1 MNNNSKSTLQVFD
14 GYKPTIKNEWRQK
27 HETIKKRHGRP
38 LYERIVNYDR
48 NTIRPMRAL
57 PGTTRAM
64 P

>member
-1 MNNNSKSTLQVFD
+1 MYVREKL
-14 GYKPTIKNEWRQK
+14 INE
-27 HETIKKRHGRP
+27 KR
-38 LYERIVNYDR
+38 LIERSVNYDR